1 MNLDKLINFVGLVS
15 VVLSL
20 ILVGVQISQNTNVS
34 HNQAKW
40 VSIGCEQETKTLSH
54 KWRGEGSK

>member
-1 MNLDKLINFVGLVS
+1 LDKLINFVGLVS

-34 HNQAKW
+34 RN
-40 VSIGCEQETKTLSH
+40 
-54 KWRGEGSK
+54 

>member
-20 ILVGVQISQNTNVS
+20 ILVGVQISQNINVS
-34 HNQAKW
+34 RN
-40 VSIGCEQETKTLSH
+40 
-54 KWRGEGSK
+54 